1 MTASKNSPL
10 SFLSAL
16 ATVMLLGTVFL
27 MASHAYFHQLRQHL
41 SDTAIN
47 QQARIIIV
55 QQIVIDLHQI
65 KAHYYQLLPMGS
77 QAQRMNIQQQID
89 NEFTQIR
96 SGLNVIEHGG
106 VFQPTI
112 GKKLI
117 ETEEVV
123 DSVQYAPTDNGDNNI
138 DLAKLIPILTDLQNK
153 TDELEIL
160 LQGRDTFQRK
170 NELQKMNLVRQE
182 IIMLVQNTEPLFIQ
196 LTDDCYRLFHM
207 SNKRLAAIQ
216 HQSSSLTDKYRIFEI
231 AAILAILTTTFSLCF
246 LLARKIL
253 TTNRQLHQE
262 IQDRKQAES
271 SIKRAKQEW
280 ERTVDAVTDP
290 MAMLDCNHRIVR
302 LNKAMADLVG
312 KPVDHCVGLHCY
324 EIMHKSDT
332 PPEYCPHSLLLSDQ
346 QEHKTEQYL
355 ALFNADMEICVS
367 PLFDDSGQL
376 VGSVHIAR
384 DITDKK
390 RAEELLRKA
399 NEELEQKVLERT
411 AELQTFINELQ
422 LEIKNRI
429 KAEEA
434 LVQAQHQLLHSEKL
448 SAVGKLSASIAHEFN
463 NPLFAITNILIGV
476 REQESL
482 SEPNTKMLKL
492 AIQECDRLTYL
503 IKSLQDFNRPTTG
516 VPVAT
521 DIHHIID
528 TTLLLCK
535 KEFKDRQLTVAKEY
549 DPQLPMIM
557 AVTDQIRQVL
567 LNLFTNARDAC
578 ESGGLISVYTKS
590 QGNSITISVEDSGC
604 GIDINDIG
612 NIFKPFFSTKHEF
625 SGTGLGLA
633 VCHGII
639 ENHGGKISV
648 DSSSGKGSIF
658 TVTLPVKTA
667 ITHEVTAN
675 PAPPHQATALKS

>member
-1 MTASKNSPL
+1 MISSKNSPL

-16 ATVMLLGTVFL
+16 AAVMLVGTVFL
-27 MASHAYFHQLRQHL
+27 MASHAYFHHLRQNL
-41 SDTAIN
+41 SDKAIN
-47 QQARIIIV
+47 QQARIIIG

-65 KAHYYQLLPMGS
+65 KAHYYQLLPVDS
-77 QAQRMNIQQQID
+77 QTQRLIIQQQID
-89 NEFTQIR
+89 NEFTQIKT
-96 SGLNVIEHGG
+96 GVDVIEHGG
-106 VFQPTI
+106 VFQTITGKHKQESGKAGNSVRYVPTNSEKEKI
-112 GKKLI
+112 
-117 ETEEVV
+117 
-123 DSVQYAPTDNGDNNI
+123 NI
-138 DLAKLIPILTDLQNK
+138 AKLQPILTDLETK

-160 LQGRDTFQRK
+160 LQERDSYQLK
-170 NELQKMNLVRQE
+170 NDLPNMFLARQKIVL
-182 IIMLVQNTEPLFIQ
+182 LAQNTELLFIQ
-196 LTDDCYRLFHM
+196 LSNDCYRLFHT
-207 SNKRLAAIQ
+207 SNKRLVEIQ
-216 HQSSSLTDKYRIFEI
+216 EQSSSLTSKYRIFEI
-231 AAILAILTTTFSLCF
+231 ATILAILTTTFSLCF

-253 TTNRQLHQE
+253 TINKQLHQE
-262 IQDRKQAES
+262 IQEKKQAQT
-271 SIKRAKQEW
+271 SIKRAKQQW

-312 KPVDHCVGLHCY
+312 KPVDQCVGLYCY
-324 EIMHKSDT
+324 DIMHNSDN
-332 PPEYCPHSLLLSDQ
+332 PPKYCPHSLLLSDQ
-346 QEHKTEQYL
+346 QEHKTEQYFPL
-355 ALFNADMEICVS
+355 YNADMEISVS
-367 PLFDDSGQL
+367 PLFDDNGEL
-376 VGSVHIAR
+376 AGSVHIAR

-422 LEIKNRI
+422 LEIINRM

-434 LVQAQHQLLHSEKL
+434 LVQTQHQLLHSEKL

-463 NPLFAITNILIGV
+463 NPLFSIINILIGV
-476 REQESL
+476 REQETL
-482 SEPNTKMLKL
+482 SEQNEKMLKL
-492 AIQECDRLTYL
+492 AIQECDRMTYL

-535 KEFKDRQLTVAKEY
+535 KEFKDRQLTVERNY
-549 DPQLPMIM
+549 DPQLPTIM

-578 ESGGLISVYTKS
+578 ENGGHVSVYTKNM
-590 QGNSITISVEDSGC
+590 GETIVISVEDSGC
-604 GIDINDIG
+604 GIETNDLG

-639 ENHGGKISV
+639 EKHGGKISV
-648 DSSSGKGSIF
+648 ESASSQGSIF
-658 TVTLPVKTA
+658 TVTLPVKTSMPNEL
-667 ITHEVTAN
+667 ITN
-675 PAPPHQATALKS
+675 PPDTIN